1 MNTTSHPPMLQLDK
15 VQVNDVAFKYQIDTD
30 AENLLKL
37 KYDQNTIS
45 FQFKV
50 LDYIN
55 PSANYIQYKLENF
68 DANWIFAD
76 NNSKIRFANLP
87 YGDYVL
93 LVKGFNSDNIET
105 ETIFKLNIS
114 IATPWWRSW
123 LFYFLIVLVS
133 SAIVLATIAYR
144 IKSLKKNYEV
154 RLKISQDLHDEVGA
168 TLSGIAMYSHLAKNQ
183 IQTLDLESVNNSLNV
198 INESS
203 NDIVSKL
210 NDIVWLINPEK
221 DTLKQLISRLEDYAI
236 KMAATKEMQV
246 LISLPDKILE
256 RTLQADTKRNIF
268 LFCKEAIN
276 NVIKHSGA
284 TVFNFTV
291 VQEKGILSFI
301 LADNGVGL
309 DIDNTKNGNGMEN
322 MRTRARQM
330 NATLQVNS
338 TIGKGT
344 TLNLILKS
352 PNRG

>member
-1 MNTTSHPPMLQLDK
+1 
-15 VQVNDVAFKYQIDTD
+15 
-30 AENLLKL
+30 
-37 KYDQNTIS
+37 
-45 FQFKV
+45 
-50 LDYIN
+50 
-55 PSANYIQYKLENF
+55 
-68 DANWIFAD
+68 
-76 NNSKIRFANLP
+76 
-87 YGDYVL
+87 
-93 LVKGFNSDNIET
+93 
-105 ETIFKLNIS
+105 
-114 IATPWWRSW
+114 
-123 LFYFLIVLVS
+123 
-133 SAIVLATIAYR
+133 
-144 IKSLKKNYEV
+144 
-154 RLKISQDLHDEVGA
+154 
-168 TLSGIAMYSHLAKNQ
+168 
-183 IQTLDLESVNNSLNV
+183 
-198 INESS
+198 
-203 NDIVSKL
+203 
-210 NDIVWLINPEK
+210 
-221 DTLKQLISRLEDYAI
+221 
-236 KMAATKEMQV
+236 MAATKEMQV

-301 LADNGVGL
+301 LADNGVGF